1 MRATGED
8 AYRSANLA
16 RSAIAAFVESLT
28 VCAMANDQVHE
39 RIRLFKTAITYSEI
53 QADLTDWMLRHQE
66 WEKKQ

>member
-28 VCAMANDQVHE
+28 VCAMANDQVHG
-39 RIRLFKTAITYSEI
+39 RIRLFKTAVQYAEV
-53 QADLTDWMLRHQE
+53 QADLEDWMTRHQE
-66 WEKKQ
+66 WEKK